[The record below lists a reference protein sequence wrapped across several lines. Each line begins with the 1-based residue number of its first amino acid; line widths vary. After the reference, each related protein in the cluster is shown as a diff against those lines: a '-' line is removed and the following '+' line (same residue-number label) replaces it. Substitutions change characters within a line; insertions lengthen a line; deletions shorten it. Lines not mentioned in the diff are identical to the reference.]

1 MFFFSFYQLGSLLA
15 GCTNPNLPPFF
26 TMYILEI
33 YCDSIL
39 PLVQVG
45 IFFYSNKTTDCS
57 KGRIKLKDINY
68 YLHIPKIPLLQ
79 SVVL

>member
-1 MFFFSFYQLGSLLA
+1 
-15 GCTNPNLPPFF
+15 
-26 TMYILEI
+26 MYILEI

-45 IFFYSNKTTDCS
+45 IFFYSSKTTDCS